1 MKTIVIAGGSGTV
14 GRRLNEILS
23 QAGYA
28 VLSLTRSEEKAKKDE
43 HFIYWDISNGVI
55 DDRFAKANIII
66 NLAGSGIA
74 EGRWTKERRK
84 EIMSSRLDT
93 TKLLISEVSKRKM
106 DIDSYISASAI
117 GYYGDGGDKLLK
129 EEDGVQTDE
138 FLSQVCVSWEDAA
151 HNASSITDQVCI
163 LRIGTVL
170 SPTGGALE
178 KMDVTIPFG
187 VANYL
192 GSGKQMMSWIH
203 LDDLCHMIHYSIEQ
217 SLSGIY
223 NAVAPEVVSNKDF
236 TRSLRDVINTKALV
250 LPAPAFGIKMMF
262 GEMARVVLNS
272 SNVSANKI
280 QAAGFKFLYP
290 TVDQALRQ
298 LYKTEV

>member
-1 MKTIVIAGGSGTV
+1 MKTVVIAGGSGTV
-14 GRRLNEILS
+14 GSKLNDILTI
-23 QAGYA
+23 AGYH
-28 VLSLTRSEEKAKKDE
+28 VLILTRNKQKAKRTE
-43 HFIYWDISNGVI
+43 HFIHWDIDKGVI
-55 DDRFAKANIII
+55 GDQFSKADIIV

-74 EGRWTKERRK
+74 EGRWTKERRD
-84 EIMSSRLDT
+84 EIMSSRIDT
-93 TKLLISEVSKRKM
+93 TQLLISEVQRRKM
-106 DIDSYISASAI
+106 DLDSYISASAI
-117 GYYGDGGDKLLK
+117 GYYGDGGEKLLR

-138 FLSQVCVSWEDAA
+138 FLSQVCVAWEEAA
-151 HNASSITDQVCI
+151 QKASSITDHVCI

-178 KMDVTIPFG
+178 KMDVTIPYG

-203 LDDLCHMIHYSIEQ
+203 LDDLCHMIQYSIEHQ
-217 SLSGIY
+217 LTSIY

-236 TRSLRDVINTKALV
+236 TSTLRDAINTKALI

-272 SNVSANKI
+272 SNVSADKI
-280 QAAGFKFLYP
+280 KEAGFKFSYP
-290 TVDQALRQ
+290 TLDEALRA
-298 LYKTEV
+298 LYEKKV